1 MKKRE
6 TGINLIILL
15 ANLFFYLVFF
25 IADGVK
31 LAVDSQSYIMGAY
44 SREPLY
50 PVLLWLF
57 RIVFG
62 ENRYFFWVV
71 LVQCLLAGVAA
82 WRFTTV
88 LRKKLELTWFPLLVV
103 IGLQFAVIVMLRFV
117 ANRGSTYCNS
127 ICSEGIAI
135 PLFTLFISE
144 LLLFVW
150 EKKERNLLLTM
161 LYAVALLSTRKQ
173 MYIVLAIMGIVY
185 VSMFAARRMNVK
197 KCMLAIATVAG
208 ALFLAVGADMLYNLV
223 HRGEAMR
230 HTTDS
235 SALVIS
241 TLYSSEL
248 EDADYFADA
257 DMKNL
262 FITIMTGIEEG
273 EYSYQYAQSG
283 WMQLYNH
290 YSDHY
295 DNIAFDIVNPAFY
308 AYIDSSGIYSDNE
321 REKCFTQLNHEVL
334 KTLLPVNWGQMAKV
348 TMANILTGFCNT
360 VSKPHRFL
368 NWYNALFYVLYI
380 IMLVR
385 LVIKKQ
391 NSSLFWCAFVVLIAT
406 VVNAG
411 AVGVM
416 IFAQSRYMIY
426 NMPLI
431 YVVLFLM
438 LYFYTKEFLM
448 KRKMPDKTGGMK
460 EE

>member
-6 TGINLIILL
+6 AGISLIILL
-15 ANLFFYLVFF
+15 VNLLFYLVFF
-25 IADGVK
+25 IADGVN
-31 LAVDSQSYIMGAY
+31 LAVDSQSYIVGDY

-50 PVLLWLF
+50 PVLLWVF
-57 RIVFG
+57 RTVFG
-62 ENRYFFWVV
+62 ESRYFFWVV
-71 LVQCLLAGVAA
+71 LLQCLLAAVAA

-88 LRKKLELTWFPLLVV
+88 LRKKLELSWFPLLVV

-144 LLLFVW
+144 LLAFVW
-150 EKKERNLLLTM
+150 EKKERNLLLIM

-185 VSMFAARRMNVK
+185 VGMLAVRKMNVK
-197 KCMLAIATVAG
+197 KCILAIATVAG

-248 EDADYFADA
+248 EDADYFADT

-273 EYSYQYAQSG
+273 EYSYKYAQSG

-348 TMANILTGFCNT
+348 TMANVLTGFCNT
-360 VSKPHRFL
+360 VGKAHRLL

-380 IMLVR
+380 ILMVR
-385 LVIKKQ
+385 LAVKKQ
-391 NSSLFWCAFVVLIAT
+391 NNCLFWCSFVVLVST
-406 VVNAG
+406 VINAG

-426 NMPLI
+426 NMPFM

-438 LYFYTKEFLM
+438 IYFFLKEFLM
-448 KRKMPDKTGGMK
+448 RSKTSGKTDDMREK
-460 EE
+460 

>member
-6 TGINLIILL
+6 AGTSLIILL
-15 ANLFFYLVFF
+15 VNLLFYLVFF
-25 IADGVK
+25 VADGVN
-31 LAVDSQSYIMGAY
+31 LAVDSQSYITGAY

-50 PVLLWLF
+50 PVLLWIF
-57 RIVFG
+57 RTVFG
-62 ENRYFFWVV
+62 ESRYFFWVI
-71 LVQCLLAGVAA
+71 LLQCLLAAIAA
-82 WRFTTV
+82 WRFTTI
-88 LRKKLELTWFPLLVV
+88 LRKKLELIWFPLSVV
-103 IGLQFAVIVMLRFV
+103 ITLQFAVIIMLRF
-117 ANRGSTYCNS
+117 AAHRGSTYCNS

-150 EKKERNLLLTM
+150 EKRGRNLLIVM
-161 LYAVALLSTRKQ
+161 FYAVALLSTRKQ

-185 VSMFAARRMNVK
+185 VGMLAARKMNVR
-197 KCMLAIATVAG
+197 KCILAIATVVG

-241 TLYSSEL
+241 TFYSSKL
-248 EDADYFADA
+248 EDADYFADT

-273 EYSYQYAQSG
+273 EYSYKYAQSG

-295 DNIAFDIVNPAFY
+295 DSIAFDIVNPAFY

-321 REKCFTQLNHEVL
+321 REKCFTKLNYEVL

-368 NWYNALFYVLYI
+368 NWYNALFYVLYLL
-380 IMLVR
+380 MMVR

-391 NSSLFWCAFVVLIAT
+391 NNSLFWCAFVVLAAT

-431 YVVLFLM
+431 YVALFLM
-438 LYFYTKEFLM
+438 LYFYAKEFFM
-448 KRKMPDKTGGMK
+448 KRKMPDKMGGMK
-460 EE
+460 EK